1 MDIDLVYL
9 WVDGN
14 DPAWRAK
21 KNAYLPK
28 EKQLSTAVA
37 GDCRYVSNDELRY
50 SLRSVER
57 FAPWIRRIYIVTDNQ
72 CPAWLDTSNDRVR
85 IVDHSEIIPAQYL
98 PTFNSSAI
106 EMFITAIPEL
116 SEHFLFANDDTL
128 FGAPVAPDFFFN
140 ADGRPIVRL
149 KRQHIRGKSD
159 PYSRML
165 LLSQRLTKE
174 QCGRCTRLA
183 PHHNID
189 AYRKSDCDKVLA
201 RFKEQVDLLAS
212 HRFRTEGDIHRSVI
226 AYCAIAEGLATMR
239 RVGRYNRAKGLAE
252 AVGCFL
258 KGSFLSDSRCI
269 PINKPDLWHEMH
281 KYNPA
286 LFTVNDDEN
295 ATDAD
300 RARMRRFLEEM
311 FPDKSAFEK

>member
-85 IVDHSEIIPAQYL
+85 IIDQKEIIPAQYL
-98 PTFNSSAI
+98 PTFNSMAI
-106 EMFITAIPEL
+106 ELNLANIPDL
-116 SEHFLFANDDTL
+116 AEHFLYANDDSL
-128 FGAPVAPDFFFN
+128 FGAPVTPDFFF
-140 ADGRPIVRL
+140 DSKGRTIVRL
-149 KRQHIRGKSD
+149 KPQKV
-159 PYSRML
+159 
-165 LLSQRLTKE
+165 K
-174 QCGRCTRLA
+174 GRTGLYPKCVYLAQQLVAERFGRKFTLA

-189 AYRKSDCDKVLA
+189 SYRKSDFEVALSAFGDRA
-201 RFKEQVDLLAS
+201 ASTES
-212 HRFRTEGDIHRSVI
+212 HRFRDETDLQRI
-226 AYCAIAEGLATMR
+226 AISYCALARGEAVLR
-239 RVGRYNRAKGLAE
+239 RVGRYNRVKGLAE

-295 ATDAD
+295 ATADD